1 MKTES
6 QELRNSTENVITSL
20 VRQTLVASVILLLI
34 VLILAR
40 FFNERVTQ
48 VAGLFL
54 DYTGV
59 WGVGLSIFVADSVHV
74 FFPPDTFLILAVAAN
89 MPDFWVIFF
98 ASFGSLLAGGCSYSQ
113 GRFLLPKLH
122 IFTKFIRNHEE
133 KLEVYVK
140 RFGFWAV
147 VLAALTPLPYSW
159 TSVAAGAMKMRI
171 HLFFAAALFRIPR
184 FILYYYLI
192 KGGWIGV

>member
-6 QELRNSTENVITSL
+6 QELKNSAENVISTL
-20 VRQTLVASVILLLI
+20 VKQTLIASVILLLV
-34 VLILAR
+34 VLVLAR

-54 DYTGV
+54 NYTGV
-59 WGVGLSIFVADSVHV
+59 WGVGLSIFVADSIHV
-74 FFPPDTFLILAVAAN
+74 FFPPDTFLILAVAAK

-98 ASFGSLLAGGCSYSQ
+98 ASVGSLLAGGCSYSQ
-113 GRFLLPKLH
+113 GRFLLPKLTV
-122 IFTKFIRNHEE
+122 FSKFIRNHEE
-133 KLEVYVK
+133 KLEGYVK

-159 TSVAAGAMKMRI
+159 TSVAAGVMKMRI
-171 HLFFAAALFRIPR
+171 DLFFAAALFRIPR

-192 KGGWIGV
+192 KGGWIGI